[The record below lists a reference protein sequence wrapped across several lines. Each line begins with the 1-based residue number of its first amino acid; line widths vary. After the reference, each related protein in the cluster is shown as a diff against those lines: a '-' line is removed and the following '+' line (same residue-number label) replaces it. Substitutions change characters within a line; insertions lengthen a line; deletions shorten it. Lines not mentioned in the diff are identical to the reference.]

1 MWFFIPVIYNCDDEN
16 EISQH
21 CNNTETNMNGPPPCF
36 LKHQFLVILREF
48 LCNHHLIVRH
58 FLLSLLHS
66 SNATFVIFCQP
77 QMEIW
82 KSEAWELIKT
92 ANNYVK
98 RSAVQSSFRF
108 TPIVSLLLRDVL
120 IFLNYQKCN
129 FWKALC
135 MSLCLWTLHNS
146 EESDMNYFLTSFF
159 FMLLQKNIKWHIR

>member
-1 MWFFIPVIYNCDDEN
+1 MKMRLA
-16 EISQH
+16 
-21 CNNTETNMNGPPPCF
+21 NTAITQRQIWTAHHHVSWNTNSSWSWGNF
-36 LKHQFLVILREF
+36 SATITSSSA
-48 LCNHHLIVRH
+48 I

-129 FWKALC
+129 FCKALC
-135 MSLCLWTLHNS
+135 MSLCLWTLILKNQIWIIFWPR
-146 EESDMNYFLTSFF
+146 FLY
-159 FMLLQKNIKWHIR
+159 IKWHIR